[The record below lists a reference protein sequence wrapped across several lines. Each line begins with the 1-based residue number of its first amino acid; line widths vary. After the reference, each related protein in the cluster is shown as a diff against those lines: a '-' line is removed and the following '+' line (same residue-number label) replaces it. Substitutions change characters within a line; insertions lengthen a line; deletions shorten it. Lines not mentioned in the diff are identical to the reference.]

1 MCSFGDAF
9 LDLGTSLGYWI
20 QYNDPV
26 FIKGVGLNITMD
38 ANNPTR
44 NKILQLYSEKFGNS
58 IKNIVFYFVFGLFKI
73 AVIVQQIFFRYKNGY
88 TKDTR
93 FKNLDQVVKA
103 YLFLAIK
110 SIEKQKIE
118 LWITI

>member
-1 MCSFGDAF
+1 MRIIEKKIFLETIWPAKINGIEHNIGNKFGD
-9 LDLGTSLGYWI
+9 
-20 QYNDPV
+20 
-26 FIKGVGLNITMD
+26 
-38 ANNPTR
+38 
-44 NKILQLYSEKFGNS
+44 S

>member
-1 MCSFGDAF
+1 MCTIGDPF
-9 LDLGTSLGYWI
+9 MDLGTSLAYWI
-20 QYNDPV
+20 QNNDPD

-118 LWITI
+118 L